1 MVAMSDIVIQ
11 TDSLTKRFSGKTA
24 VDDVSLNVPRGAVYA
39 FLGPNGAG
47 KSTSIRMLLGL
58 LTPTSGSVTIFGR
71 SLGADRS
78 DILRRTGSL
87 VENPSVYPHLT
98 AEENL
103 DIPRRLLGAP
113 KPDIDRVLAI
123 VGLAYARRK
132 LVRQFSLGMRQ
143 RLGLAQALL
152 GKRELLILDEPT
164 NGLDPAGIN
173 EMRELVRSLPGEH
186 GITVLLS
193 SHLLGEVEQVATD
206 VGILSRGRLVFQG
219 TVAEIGRRRHSQL
232 RVRTGN
238 AAAAV
243 TTLAAKGLSA
253 AVDGADVIMDITVD
267 AAVVNRVLVE
277 SGHDVRHLAVETAS
291 LEDVFLTMTE
301 AEVA

>member
-1 MVAMSDIVIQ
+1 MVAMSDIVIA
-11 TDSLTKRFSGKTA
+11 THGLTKRFSGKTA
-24 VDDVSLNVPRGAVYA
+24 VDGISLTVPRGAVYA

-58 LTPTSGSVTIFGR
+58 LTPTSGSLTLFGR
-71 SLGADRS
+71 SLSTDRS
-78 DILRRTGSL
+78 EILRRTGSL

-113 KPDIDRVLAI
+113 KTDVDRVLAI
-123 VGLAYARRK
+123 VGLTYARRK

-206 VGILSRGRLVFQG
+206 VGILSRGHLVFQG

-232 RVRTGN
+232 RVRTN
-238 AAAAV
+238 SAAAAV
-243 TTLAAKGLSA
+243 ATLAANGFVA
-253 AVDGADVIMDITVD
+253 TIDARDVILD
-267 AAVVNRVLVE
+267 ATIAPAAINRVLVE
-277 SGHDVRHLAVETAS
+277 NGHDVSHLAIETAS

>member
-1 MVAMSDIVIQ
+1 MPDIVIA
-11 TDSLTKRFSGKTA
+11 THELTKRFSDKTA
-24 VDDVSLNVPRGAVYA
+24 VDGVSLSVPRGAVYA

-58 LTPTSGSVTIFGR
+58 LRPTSGTLTIFGHT
-71 SLGADRS
+71 LATHRS

-98 AEENL
+98 AQENL
-103 DIPRRLLGAP
+103 DIPRRLLGAATN
-113 KPDIDRVLAI
+113 DIDRVLAI
-123 VGLAYARRK
+123 VGLAYARHK

-143 RLGLAQALL
+143 RLGLAAALL
-152 GKRELLILDEPT
+152 GTRELLILDEPT

-173 EMRELVRSLPGEH
+173 EMRELVRSLPVAH
-186 GITVLLS
+186 GITVMLS

-219 TVAEIGRRRHSQL
+219 SVAEIGRRRHSQL
-232 RVRTGN
+232 RVRTAN
-238 AAAAV
+238 AAGAV
-243 TTLAAKGLSA
+243 AVLALKGLTA
-253 AVDGADVIMDITVD
+253 TIDAADVILDATTD

-277 SGHDVRHLAVETAS
+277 SGHDVRHLAVESAS